1 MKLAG
6 TTFKTKGG
14 NSFPQHVIQQTGTLS
29 QELQVLKRYMTY
41 ENVTT

>member
-14 NSFPQHVIQQTGTLS
+14 NSFPQCVTQLSGTPS
-29 QELQVLKRYMTY
+29 QELQT
-41 ENVTT
+41 